1 MAAIP
6 FIAGTA
12 LGSGAVSK
20 KHKIIKPKHLLKGD
34 TVALISPSSGI
45 EANRIDDAIKSMEE
59 LGFKTKLG
67 RSARKTNGFLAGT
80 DKERLDD
87 LHDAFAD
94 KDVKAVWCIR
104 GGYGATRYLPQ
115 IDFKLIKKNPKILI
129 GYSDITALLL
139 SVHQNTGLVTFHGPA
154 AASAFSDYTK
164 TNAVNVLMN
173 PAASYKINVSPD
185 NTANET
191 SVYKTE
197 TVTNGTARGELIGGN
212 LSLIV
217 AMSGTP
223 YALKNVKRKLLFIE
237 DVGEAP
243 YRIDRMLTQLRQTVD
258 LRECAG
264 IACGIFS
271 GCERKDE
278 NSQSL
283 INVIKDRLGDLGV
296 PVVYGLS
303 FGHIRDQCTLPLGIK
318 AELNAE
324 AATITLLESG
334 VS

>member
-1 MAAIP
+1 MATIP

-12 LGSGAVSK
+12 LGTASTFK
-20 KHKIIKPKHLLKGD
+20 KHKLIKPKRLVKGD
-34 TVALISPSSGI
+34 TVALVAPSSGI
-45 EANRIDDAIKSMEE
+45 EASRIDDSIKSMEE

-87 LHDAFAD
+87 LHEAFAD

-115 IDFKLIKKNPKILI
+115 IDFKLIKNNPKILI

-139 SVHQNTGLVTFHGPA
+139 SVYQNTGLVTFHGPA
-154 AASAFSDYTK
+154 AASTFSDYTK
-164 TNAVNVLMN
+164 EHVVNVLMN
-173 PAASYKINVSPD
+173 PAAKYKIGVSPE

-197 TVTNGTARGELIGGN
+197 TVTKGVARGELVGGN
-212 LSLIV
+212 LSLIA

-223 YALKNVKRKLLFIE
+223 NALRNVKDKIVFIE

-243 YRIDRMLTQLRQTVD
+243 YRIDRMLTQLRQTVN
-258 LRECAG
+258 LRESAA

-278 NSQSL
+278 VSQTL
-283 INVIKDRLGDLGV
+283 IDVVRDRLGDLGV
-296 PVVYGLS
+296 PVIYGLS
-303 FGHIRDQCTLPLGIK
+303 FGHIRDQCTFPLGVK
-318 AELNAE
+318 AELDTE
-324 AATITLLESG
+324 AATITLLEPG
-334 VS
+334 VL